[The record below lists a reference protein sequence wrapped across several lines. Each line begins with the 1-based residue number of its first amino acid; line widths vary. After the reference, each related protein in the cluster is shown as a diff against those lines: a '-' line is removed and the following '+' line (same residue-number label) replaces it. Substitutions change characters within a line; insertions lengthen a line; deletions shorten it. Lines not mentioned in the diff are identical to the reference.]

1 MSVVTDREQLVAQV
15 SALRHGAGA
24 FILPRDVFSVRGDD
38 ATAYLQGQL
47 SQDIAALAVGS
58 CADSLLLQPDGKLT
72 ALLRVTRV
80 DALGYVLD
88 TDAGFGDV
96 MVARLK
102 KFLLRSKVEIERL
115 EWRCLALR
123 GAGVAAPADSGPAPT
138 GPAAGLR
145 AALAEAGVLELPFEW
160 NGWCGVD
167 LLGPRDV
174 VLDPAGGHF
183 PGGIVPCDRDAA
195 EACRIASGIPAMGSE
210 LTDKTIAAEAGLVA
224 RSVSFTK
231 GCYTGQELVARLDSR
246 GSNVPRRLVGVVG
259 GDVMSDEDPGAGA
272 PVGRLAF
279 GMTLHAGS
287 PPRGQ
292 QEPAASGAPAGAS
305 GAPAGASGRPE
316 EAKVPE
322 VVADK
327 VVGTVTSAAWSPE
340 IGAWIGLAYL
350 HRTIDAPGPV
360 RVRSGDGLGEAWPAR
375 VSLLPLVD
383 LHPPVVPPHSD

>member
-1 MSVVTDREQLVAQV
+1 
-15 SALRHGAGA
+15 
-24 FILPRDVFSVRGDD
+24 VFSVRGDD

-272 PVGRLAF
+272 
-279 GMTLHAGS
+279 
-287 PPRGQ
+287 
-292 QEPAASGAPAGAS
+292 
-305 GAPAGASGRPE
+305 
-316 EAKVPE
+316 
-322 VVADK
+322 
-327 VVGTVTSAAWSPE
+327 SAAWSPE